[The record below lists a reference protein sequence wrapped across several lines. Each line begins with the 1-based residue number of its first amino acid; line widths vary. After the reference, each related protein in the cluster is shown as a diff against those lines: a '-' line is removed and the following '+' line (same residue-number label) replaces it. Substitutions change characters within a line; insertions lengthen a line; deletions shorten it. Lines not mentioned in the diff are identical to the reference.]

1 MGDAEATGRAGAP
14 AAARHGAGSEEALRA
29 VTPEE
34 AGARLDA
41 WLAARL
47 GVSRARARRLVAQGA
62 VSVDGRLASPS
73 AKGAPLAAGTCVEV
87 SAPAA
92 AAAEAPPDEPGA
104 PLTVLAEG
112 DGFVAVDKPPGVA
125 VHPLLPGE
133 RGTLLGAV
141 AARWP
146 GIVGVGE
153 AGLRSG
159 VMHRLDV
166 DTSGVVLFAT
176 TPARFESLRD
186 AFRSHRVEKIYRAI
200 VLGSLEGE
208 DVLDVGLLV
217 ARHRPAKVR
226 VVDPRRDARGRGARR
241 GRLRWRALQDL
252 GVATLLEIRLETGH
266 LHQIRATFAHVGHP
280 VAGDRLYGPP
290 AAEDPTGA
298 PRQMLHAARVKVDD
312 VEASSPDAPDFEAV
326 LSRLRA

>member
-1 MGDAEATGRAGAP
+1 MGEP
-14 AAARHGAGSEEALRA
+14 EEKRLVVA
-29 VTPEE
+29 PEE

-47 GVSRARARRLVAQGA
+47 GVPRARARRLVAQGA
-62 VSVDGRLASPS
+62 VSVDGRLASPA
-73 AKGAPLAAGTCVEV
+73 AKGASLAAGAHVEI

-92 AAAEAPPDEPGA
+92 AAAETPIAEPGA
-104 PLTVLAEG
+104 PLEILAEG
-112 DGFVAVDKPPGVA
+112 PGFVAVHKPPGMP
-125 VHPLLPGE
+125 VHPLEPGE

-141 AARWP
+141 AARFP
-146 GIVGVGE
+146 AIVGVGE

-159 VMHRLDV
+159 VVHRLDV
-166 DTSGVVLFAT
+166 DTSGVVVFAT
-176 TPARFESLRD
+176 EPGRFERLRD

-200 VLGSLEGE
+200 VLGELADE
-208 DVLDVGLLV
+208 DVLDVGLV
-217 ARHRPAKVR
+217 MARHRPAKVK

-241 GRLRWRALQDL
+241 GRLRWRALEDL
-252 GVATLLEIRLETGH
+252 GTATLLEIQLETGH

-290 AAEDPTGA
+290 ADEDPTGA

-312 VEASSPDAPDFEAV
+312 VEASSPDPPDFLEV
-326 LSRLRA
+326 LARLRASR

>member
-1 MGDAEATGRAGAP
+1 MGASDPTCLVVP
-14 AAARHGAGSEEALRA
+14 A
-29 VTPEE
+29 EE

-41 WLAARL
+41 WLASRL
-47 GVSRARARRLVAQGA
+47 GVPRARARRLVAQGA

-73 AKGAPLAAGTCVEV
+73 AKGAPLPAGAHVEV

-92 AAAEAPPDEPGA
+92 AASEMPIAEPDA
-104 PLTVLAEG
+104 PLEVLAEG
-112 DGFVAVDKPPGVA
+112 PGFVAVYKPPGVP
-125 VHPLLPGE
+125 VHPLVPGE

-146 GIVGVGE
+146 AIVGVGE
-153 AGLRSG
+153 SGLRSG
-159 VMHRLDV
+159 VVHRLDV

-176 TPARFESLRD
+176 APERFERLRD

-200 VLGSLEGE
+200 VLGTLLDE
-208 DVLDVGLLV
+208 DVLDVGLV
-217 ARHRPAKVR
+217 MARHRPAKVR
-226 VVDPRRDARGRGARR
+226 VVDPRHDARGRGARR
-241 GRLRWRALQDL
+241 GRLHWRALEDL
-252 GVATLLEIRLETGH
+252 GCATLVEIRLETGH

-290 AAEDPTGA
+290 AAEDPSGA

-312 VEASSPDAPDFEAV
+312 VEASSPDPPDFAAA
-326 LSRLRA
+326 LARLRAAR